1 MSFEPIPQRT
11 EEVARGVIDAAFT
24 VHRELGPGLLE
35 SVYEACLCHELTCR
49 GIPFRSQLS
58 LPVMYR
64 GIQVDAGLRLDV
76 LVSECVILELKAVE
90 RLLPVHEA
98 QCLTYLKLTKHRLGF
113 VLNFNVPRLKEGIRR
128 IVL

>member
-11 EEVARGVIDAAFT
+11 EEVAREVIDAAFT

-76 LVSECVILELKAVE
+76 LVSECVITTV
-90 RLLPVHEA
+90 RL
-98 QCLTYLKLTKHRLGF
+98 
-113 VLNFNVPRLKEGIRR
+113 
-128 IVL
+128 